1 MNLSCLAYNRLWAS
15 ICIICAFCLVACQAS
30 AATPTLQPDEVEI
43 PFTTVFLDEQGAVER
58 PEGAALILVTNQANL
73 ATLQPLIKPEAWAA
87 TQGVDLATYDLL
99 TLFRV
104 PGYACMGSGLGVTID
119 RLTQRAGK
127 ITIQASDRQPT
138 EGACAPGSASAYHI
152 IQVPKADTQPSEFEF
167 KLQLEW
173 KERGPESPPLATSIS
188 PLSSPLPGGSMSL
201 PFETLSYEEWG
212 GGYEGQE
219 PLLLLI
225 TQPAEIEQVEPW
237 LAPEVQVALNGVD
250 FTENDV
256 VALFRG
262 VMPSSN
268 YQTVIEQIVL
278 QEQRLVV
285 HAQFWEPNPAWES
298 ATVHTSPHH
307 LVTIPKIVGQS
318 PQLQL
323 VLRSTPITPTP
334 PAD

>member
-1 MNLSCLAYNRLWAS
+1 MNLSWLADHRLWIS
-15 ICIICAFCLVACQAS
+15 LCTICAFFLVACQAS
-30 AATPTLQPDEVEI
+30 DATPTLQPGEVEI
-43 PFTTVFLDEQGAVER
+43 PFTTVFLDTFGVDRLE
-58 PEGAALILVTNQANL
+58 EGSGLFLITNQTEL
-73 ATLQPLIKPEAWAA
+73 TTLQPLISAEALSTAQA
-87 TQGVDLATYDLL
+87 TDFATYNLL
-99 TLFRV
+99 ALFRI
-104 PGYACMGSGLGVTID
+104 PGGGCDGFGITID
-119 RLTQRAGK
+119 RLRQRTDT
-127 ITIQASDRQPT
+127 ITVYATNWGPMGA
-138 EGACAPGSASAYHI
+138 GACAQISHSVYHI

-167 KLQLEW
+167 NLQLES

-225 TQPAEIEQVEPW
+225 TQPAEVERVEPW

-268 YQTVIEQIVL
+268 YQTKIEQIVL
-278 QEQRLVV
+278 QERRLVV

-334 PAD
+334 PAKE